1 MILVE
6 TDEDVRF
13 SIMTVELVAAHWPAR
28 QMSVV
33 IDIKLVE
40 NDAFEA
46 TLEFGVRLLRP
57 RNAVL
62 GHYLHTCR
70 VTVADDDTFPTNRN
84 ADKLREDSAAEIQ
97 PVVLWSE
104 YLKMSLKDRKVR
116 VAATYN
122 LLTDQVRNL
131 AYLWQVM
138 LTKYLID
145 QVLADEPQPFFTDPI
160 MPQGREERVWLTIAF
175 SFVPHAVMLVLN
187 RLKAERRIQGM
198 VVNQLQGNLLRK
210 FLNYNE
216 DSRDSVSTSDL
227 AMAITRD
234 VPELVEHGFM
244 GIFELVENLGLVIV
258 LGILMLAQS
267 QLSALTPI
275 CFFLIPLAM
284 LIFIYI
290 RHPETERRDRL
301 VFQRQTE
308 MLILVHQV
316 TDNTRLITDYFQRP
330 TMVVSFNGRVAECN
344 KATTLATMFR
354 VTNSEFAPFMTTVVI
369 AIYVI
374 FHYASVVDKTITIG
388 EFLTSVAVWRSIGSA
403 YQNAYKDM
411 LQIQQAA
418 APLLNVIHYMNLPVD
433 TTDRMLITRE
443 MQEFG
448 KTAQMKAHH
457 QLFRSLPANSPF
469 VEESSCVSFNGE
481 KLTAKYPQ
489 DLIQIYADN
498 INFAYPARTGG
509 GIDLLRNATF
519 KIPQGQLVA
528 VAGPKG
534 CGKKTLLDFLPELIA
549 GILLPTGHTKLFVPP
564 HLRVLHVS
572 KDPQLL
578 PEITLFENLTFGP
591 SDGQD
596 EEEERVLAIC
606 RRLGLSADAVKL
618 VEASIQRQGDVK
630 KSKAADKL
638 RVVERPAKS
647 GSAQSSAL
655 RELQEKNQA
664 PENSLPFTEK
674 CLLHLARALV
684 MNPEVLILHKPL
696 EHFDYVFARRV
707 VEILREFVD
716 LRGLEKPR
724 ETLHLRSPRTCIF
737 SVGHLENL
745 EDVDTLLQVT
755 NKQVEA
761 VDLDSLC
768 RLKQEVGQLFHVL
781 DKNVDNLLDRE
792 EFMGMAEEAPASVE
806 LFGIK
811 EGAGTVTAKHELN
824 KIFDKV
830 DDSQGGKIDQE
841 EFVAFIRLQFDDQLA
856 EAVQAMKNPVGASQK
871 IAEIQSQ
878 KAKRKQLEFASSP
891 GYKHLDAWDSPEI
904 PAHTA
909 ILGFPVTSKKLPIT
923 ADEVFTGVVGSLVQ
937 QRAIHVPVPLTRQLT
952 SLAGNLWNGSLQ
964 NKRAERNELLLCHEF
979 HSKKFVLPDKESI
992 SQKKRRLQIE
1002 GGQGISAGFDDP
1014 EEPEAQAGGS
1024 RKGKVAY
1031 SGGLVLEPQV
1041 PCTVHRCTR
1050 AVLE

>member
-1 MILVE
+1 MAHRSTTSLQPTEYPDIIQFSSAVYYCSEAEGKVQVE
-6 TDEDVRF
+6 VSRLGEDDNQCHVDYETFDISAVSGVKYVGRKGTIAF
-13 SIMTVELVAAHWPAR
+13 EPGEMSVTVEINL
-28 QMSVV
+28 
-33 IDIKLVE
+33 IE
-40 NDAFEA
+40 NDSFEA

-57 RNAVL
+57 RGAVL

-84 ADKLREDSAAEIQ
+84 ADKLRQGRGAEIQ
-97 PVVLWSE
+97 PIVLWTE
-104 YLKMSLKDRKVR
+104 YLRMSLKDRKVR
-116 VAATYN
+116 TAAIYN

-145 QVLADEPQPFFTDPI
+145 QVLADEPLPFFTDPI
-160 MPQGREERVWLTIAF
+160 MPKGREERVWLTIAF
-175 SFVPHAVMLVLN
+175 SFLPHAVMLVLN
-187 RLKAERRIQGM
+187 RMKAERRIQGM

-258 LGILMLAQS
+258 LGVLMVAQS
-267 QLSALTPI
+267 DLTAMTPTA
-275 CFFLIPLAM
+275 FFLIPLAM
-284 LIFIYI
+284 LMFIYI

-316 TDNTRLITDYFQRP
+316 TDHTRLITDYFQRP

-344 KATTLATMFR
+344 RATTLATMFR
-354 VTNSEFAPFMTTVVI
+354 VTNSEFAPFMTTVII
-369 AIYVI
+369 AIYVA

-388 EFLTSVAVWRSIGSA
+388 EFLTSIAVWRSIGGA

-433 TTDRMLITRE
+433 TTERMEITRE

-448 KTAQMKAHH
+448 KTAQKKAHH
-457 QLFRSLPANSPF
+457 QLFGHLAANSPF
-469 VEESSCVSFNGE
+469 VEDSSVVMMNGE
-481 KLTAKYPQ
+481 KVAAKYPQ
-489 DLIQIYADN
+489 DLVQIYADN
-498 INFAYPARTGG
+498 INFAYPPRTGG
-509 GIDLLRNATF
+509 GMDLLRNASFT
-519 KIPQGQLVA
+519 IPQGHLVA

-534 CGKKTLLDFLPELIA
+534 CGKKTLLELLA
-549 GILLPTGHTKLFVPP
+549 GILLPSGHTKLFVPP

-596 EEEERVLAIC
+596 EEPERVLAIC
-606 RRLGLSADAVKL
+606 KRLGLSSDAMKL
-618 VEASIQRQGDVK
+618 IDDSIQRQGDVK
-630 KSKAADKL
+630 KARQADKL
-638 RVVERPAKS
+638 RVPAAPIPA

-655 RELQEKNQA
+655 RELQEKNQVN
-664 PENSLPFTEK
+664 ENSLPFTEK

-724 ETLHLRSPRTCIF
+724 ESLHLRSPRTCIF
-737 SVGHLENL
+737 SVGHLDNL
-745 EDVDTLLQVT
+745 EDVDILLQVT

-792 EFMGMAEEAPASVE
+792 EFMAMAEASPAMVE
-806 LFGIK
+806 LFGIP
-811 EGAGTVTAKHELN
+811 EATDVSRAKGDLN

-841 EFVAFIRLQFDDQLA
+841 EFVAFIRTQFDDQLA
-856 EAVQAMKNPVGASQK
+856 DAVHALQSPKGAAEK
-871 IAEIQSQ
+871 IKEIQAK
-878 KAKRKQLEFASSP
+878 KARRKQLEFANSP
-891 GYKHLDAWDSPEI
+891 GYKHLDVWDSPEI

-909 ILGFPVTSKKLPIT
+909 ILGFPPTSRKLPIT
-923 ADEVFTGVVGSLVQ
+923 F
-937 QRAIHVPVPLTRQLT
+937 
-952 SLAGNLWNGSLQ
+952 
-964 NKRAERNELLLCHEF
+964 
-979 HSKKFVLPDKESI
+979 
-992 SQKKRRLQIE
+992 
-1002 GGQGISAGFDDP
+1002 
-1014 EEPEAQAGGS
+1014 
-1024 RKGKVAY
+1024 
-1031 SGGLVLEPQV
+1031 
-1041 PCTVHRCTR
+1041 
-1050 AVLE
+1050 

>member
-1 MILVE
+1 MAHRTTSTLLPSEFPDIIQFSSAVYYCNEAEGKVE
-6 TDEDVRF
+6 VEVSRLGEDDNQCHVDYETFDISAVSGVKYVGRKGTIAF
-13 SIMTVELVAAHWPAR
+13 EPG

-290 RHPETERRDRL
+290 RHPETERRDHL

-534 CGKKTLLDFLPELIA
+534 CGKKTLLELIA

-923 ADEVFTGVVGSLVQ
+923 F
-937 QRAIHVPVPLTRQLT
+937 
-952 SLAGNLWNGSLQ
+952 
-964 NKRAERNELLLCHEF
+964 
-979 HSKKFVLPDKESI
+979 
-992 SQKKRRLQIE
+992 
-1002 GGQGISAGFDDP
+1002 
-1014 EEPEAQAGGS
+1014 
-1024 RKGKVAY
+1024 
-1031 SGGLVLEPQV
+1031 
-1041 PCTVHRCTR
+1041 
-1050 AVLE
+1050 

>member
-1 MILVE
+1 MWKKHFPL
-6 TDEDVRF
+6 R
-13 SIMTVELVAAHWPAR
+13 
-28 QMSVV
+28 
-33 IDIKLVE
+33 
-40 NDAFEA
+40 
-46 TLEFGVRLLRP
+46 RP

-84 ADKLREDSAAEIQ
+84 GDKLREGRAAEIQ
-97 PVVLWSE
+97 PVVLWTE

-116 VAATYN
+116 RAAIYN

-145 QVLADEPQPFFTDPI
+145 QVLAEEPLPFFTDPM
-160 MPQGREERVWLTIAF
+160 MPQGREERVWLTMAF
-175 SFVPHAVMLVLN
+175 SFLPHAVMLFLN
-187 RLKAERRIQGM
+187 RMKAERRIQGM

-267 QLSALTPI
+267 QLSVLTPI
-275 CFFLIPLAM
+275 CFLMIPLAM

-290 RHPETERRDRL
+290 RHPETERRDRM

-330 TMVVSFNGRVAECN
+330 TMVVSFNERVAECN
-344 KATTLATMFR
+344 KATTLANMFR

-369 AIYVI
+369 AIYVL

-388 EFLTSVAVWRSIGSA
+388 EFLTSIAVWRSIGGA

-418 APLLNVIHYMNLPVD
+418 ASLLNVIHYMNLPVD
-433 TTDRMLITRE
+433 TLERMQITRD
-443 MQEFG
+443 MLDCG
-448 KTAQMKAHH
+448 KTAQMQAHH
-457 QLFRSLPANSPF
+457 QVFSKQPANSPY
-469 VEESSCVSFNGE
+469 VDPSETVSLNGE
-481 KLTAKYPQ
+481 KVPAKYPQ
-489 DLIQIYADN
+489 DLVQIHADQ
-498 INFAYPARTGG
+498 ICFAYPARTGG
-509 GIDLLRNATF
+509 GIDLLKNASF
-519 KIPQGQLVA
+519 SIPQGNLVA

-534 CGKKTLLDFLPELIA
+534 CGKKTLLELLA
-549 GILLPTGHTKLFVPP
+549 GILLPSGHTKLFVPP

-596 EEEERVLAIC
+596 EEPERVMAIC
-606 RRLGLSADAVKL
+606 QRLGLSADALKL
-618 VEASIQRQGDVK
+618 IDESINRQGDVK
-630 KSKAADKL
+630 KG
-638 RVVERPAKS
+638 R
-647 GSAQSSAL
+647 Q
-655 RELQEKNQA
+655 
-664 PENSLPFTEK
+664 TEK
-674 CLLHLARALV
+674 MRVASGRSSLSNTQV

-724 ETLHLRSPRTCIF
+724 DSLHLRSPRTCIF

-745 EDVDTLLQVT
+745 EDVDILLQV
-755 NKQVEA
+755 NSKQVEA
-761 VDLDSLC
+761 VDIVSLC
-768 RLKQEVGQLFHVL
+768 RLKQEVGQLFHAL

-792 EFMGMAEEAPASVE
+792 EFMNMAEVAPASME
-806 LFGIK
+806 LFGVPQ
-811 EGAGTVTAKHELN
+811 GTETGSAKRELN

-830 DDSQGGKIDQE
+830 DDSQGGNIDQE
-841 EFVAFIRLQFDDQLA
+841 EFVGFIRMQFDDQLA
-856 EAVQAMKNPVGASQK
+856 EAVKAVQNPAGAISK
-871 IAEIQSQ
+871 VAEIQAL
-878 KAKRKQLEFASSP
+878 KATRKQMEFANAP
-891 GYKHLDAWDSPEI
+891 GYKHLDAWDAPEI
-904 PAHTA
+904 PPHTA
-909 ILGFPVTSKKLPIT
+909 ILGFPATSKKLP
-923 ADEVFTGVVGSLVQ
+923 
-937 QRAIHVPVPLTRQLT
+937 LT
-952 SLAGNLWNGSLQ
+952 
-964 NKRAERNELLLCHEF
+964 F
-979 HSKKFVLPDKESI
+979 
-992 SQKKRRLQIE
+992 
-1002 GGQGISAGFDDP
+1002 
-1014 EEPEAQAGGS
+1014 
-1024 RKGKVAY
+1024 
-1031 SGGLVLEPQV
+1031 
-1041 PCTVHRCTR
+1041 
-1050 AVLE
+1050 

>member
-1 MILVE
+1 MAHRTTSTLLPSEFPDIIQFSSAVYYCNEAEGKVE
-6 TDEDVRF
+6 VEVSRLGEDDNQCHVDYETFDISAVSGVKYVGRKGTIAF
-13 SIMTVELVAAHWPAR
+13 EPG

-33 IDIKLVE
+33 IEIKLVE

-84 ADKLREDSAAEIQ
+84 ADKLREDRAAEIQ

-104 YLKMSLKDRKVR
+104 YLKMSLKDRKVKL
-116 VAATYN
+116 AATYN

-160 MPQGREERVWLTIAF
+160 MPRGREERVWLTIAF

-210 FLNYNE
+210 FLNYNG

-267 QLSALTPI
+267 QLSPLTPI

-369 AIYVI
+369 ALYVI
-374 FHYASVVDKTITIG
+374 FHYASVVEQTITIG
-388 EFLTSVAVWRSIGSA
+388 EFLTSIAVWRSIGSA

-457 QLFRSLPANSPF
+457 QLFGKLPANSPF
-469 VEESSCVSFNGE
+469 VEESSCVTFNGE

-489 DLIQIYADN
+489 DLVQIYADN

-509 GIDLLRNATF
+509 GMDLLRNATF

-534 CGKKTLLDFLPELIA
+534 CGKKTLLELIA

-630 KSKAADKL
+630 KSRAADKL
-638 RVVERPAKS
+638 RVVERSAKS

-737 SVGHLENL
+737 SVGHLDNL
-745 EDVDTLLQVT
+745 EDVDTLLQVS

-768 RLKQEVGQLFHVL
+768 RLRQEVGQLFHVL

-811 EGAGTVTAKHELN
+811 EGTESSSAKHELN

-856 EAVQAMKNPVGASQK
+856 EAVKAMKNPVGASQK
-871 IAEIQSQ
+871 ITQIQAQ
-878 KAKRKQLEFASSP
+878 KAKRKQLEFANSP

-923 ADEVFTGVVGSLVQ
+923 F
-937 QRAIHVPVPLTRQLT
+937 
-952 SLAGNLWNGSLQ
+952 
-964 NKRAERNELLLCHEF
+964 
-979 HSKKFVLPDKESI
+979 
-992 SQKKRRLQIE
+992 
-1002 GGQGISAGFDDP
+1002 
-1014 EEPEAQAGGS
+1014 
-1024 RKGKVAY
+1024 
-1031 SGGLVLEPQV
+1031 
-1041 PCTVHRCTR
+1041 
-1050 AVLE
+1050 